1 MPVVLPDDD
10 ASVTPYCIQPL
21 FSDPEAKP
29 KRHRKRTCLI
39 PELPPR
45 IITFSTVMANDSGN
59 RFKNIFGT
67 KPSSNASASGSRPK
81 KSLSEREPDATL
93 VDDRFPKDPA
103 RDRQRDRAID
113 IELPICKSPYPRF
126 AGL

>member
-1 MPVVLPDDD
+1 
-10 ASVTPYCIQPL
+10 
-21 FSDPEAKP
+21 
-29 KRHRKRTCLI
+29 
-39 PELPPR
+39 
-45 IITFSTVMANDSGN
+45 MANESGN

-81 KSLSEREPDATL
+81 KDLGKRESDATL

-103 RDRQRDRAID
+103 RDRQPDRAVD